1 MSRWR
6 KYVDQN
12 QHHYLY
18 DDVVLMLM
26 NLNDAVVMVNDDFY
40 YLYYYEQ
47 QAILNL
53 QLNYDYVIEMS
64 PNVVKVYDLSK

>member
-1 MSRWR
+1 
-6 KYVDQN
+6 
-12 QHHYLY
+12 
-18 DDVVLMLM
+18 MLM
-26 NLNDAVVMVNDDFY
+26 NLNDAVVVMVNDDFY

-53 QLNYDYVIEMS
+53 QLNYDYVIEML